1 MPNLLPILFVLIG
14 IAAVVN
20 VYRKSRD
27 WKVVG
32 LLLVIMVVLWF
43 VSTAVAHVFFLSS
56 RLRHN

>member
-14 IAAVVN
+14 IAAVGN

-43 VSTAVAHVFFLSS
+43 VSTAVAHVFFE
-56 RLRHN
+56 

>member
-43 VSTAVAHVFFLSS
+43 VSTAVAHVFFE
-56 RLRHN
+56 